1 MGQQAQTF
9 NSNLKSKLSNH
20 WKTPIMGLVTPPR
33 CDRWRGQKS
42 GCHQLNC
49 LLHVHNHMCHNVHNN
64 HMCNCALLMPHSHCI
79 AICLHSQYFILTT
92 SHTLILHCCHVLT
105 LSNNVGSEVAIW
117 HHLFSPHS
125 QVSHCQLLRCI
136 CISQMLH
143 WSEKNDLESQNGPE
157 RTEPEFRYH
166 GLIS

>member
-1 MGQQAQTF
+1 
-9 NSNLKSKLSNH
+9 
-20 WKTPIMGLVTPPR
+20 
-33 CDRWRGQKS
+33 
-42 GCHQLNC
+42 
-49 LLHVHNHMCHNVHNN
+49 MCTITCAT
-64 HMCNCALLMPHSHCI
+64 MCTTITCATCALLMPHSHCI

-105 LSNNVGSEVAIW
+105 LSNNVGSGAAIW

-166 GLIS
+166 GLISKRAIEEGKRSNL